1 MKYFFSVLISI
12 VLLNVAIAQDYK
24 KITTLQ
30 VLGKIE
36 ESKVE
41 IDKMAAD
48 PKAQGKAE
56 TWYWKSK
63 IYAAINKNEA
73 LRAKYPTIV
82 KDADDAFKKYL
93 ELDPAFALVKEKGA
107 EGFFDMY
114 ATAFNKGLEDFKSK
128 TWPAAAADFEM
139 SSFYSDYIF
148 KNKWANSAAAFDTTS
163 VLYAA
168 YANQNAQKMDAAA
181 KYYNR
186 LAEAKATGEN
196 FQDVYKFLGDFYIK
210 KKDKT
215 NFDRVMTLG
224 REVYP
229 KENWDDYEVEFI
241 DQNFT
246 LAEKTA
252 FYDKGDAAGT
262 LTENQYLQFGDVFVN
277 VHHKET
283 DSTIF
288 DAYNKKGVEAFKKAF
303 AKNSNNALASYN
315 VAVIYYNYFMEA
327 DDKYAEGIRTLQQI
341 NANKPIEKD
350 PKKKAALDA
359 KIKAQTDEIKKNNQA
374 VDKIALENIDV
385 AIDWLNKTYAILK
398 DKSPRSNT
406 EKGVINKSVDF
417 LANLYSYK
425 MNKVRGKDPKAFDAL
440 ELKYKEFDALH
451 GSFK

>member
-1 MKYFFSVLISI
+1 MKYFFSVLFSI

-24 KITTLQ
+24 KVTTLQ
-30 VLGKIE
+30 VLGKTE

-82 KDADDAFKKYL
+82 KDADDAFKKYF
-93 ELDPAFALVKEKGA
+93 ELDPSFALVKEKGA

-148 KNKWANSAAAFDTTS
+148 KNKWANSTAAFDTTS

-168 YANQNAQKMDAAA
+168 YANQNAQKMDDAA

-186 LAEAKATGEN
+186 LADAKATGEN

-210 KKDKT
+210 KKDKS
-215 NFDRVMTLG
+215 NFDRVMALG
-224 REVYP
+224 KEVYP
-229 KENWDDYEVEFI
+229 KENWEDYEVEFI

-246 LAEKTA
+246 LAEKNA

-327 DDKYAEGIRTLQQI
+327 DDKYAEGIRNLQQI
-341 NANKPIEKD
+341 NANKPVEKD
-350 PKKKAALDA
+350 PKKKAALEA

-374 VDKIALENIDV
+374 VDKIAGENIDV

-398 DKSPRSNT
+398 DKNPRSNT
-406 EKGVINKSVDF
+406 EKSVINKSVDF

-425 MNKVRGKDPKAFDAL
+425 MNKLRGKDPKAFDAINNTVYVPA
-440 ELKYKEFDALH
+440 EVYV
-451 GSFK
+451 